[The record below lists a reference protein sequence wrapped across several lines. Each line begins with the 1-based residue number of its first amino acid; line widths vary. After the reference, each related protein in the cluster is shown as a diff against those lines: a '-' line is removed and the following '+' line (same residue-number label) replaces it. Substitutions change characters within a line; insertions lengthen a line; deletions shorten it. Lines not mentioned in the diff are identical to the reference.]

1 VDRGVLRC
9 PGPHARVDVIEP
21 GRPTVTS
28 RYFNSAL
35 VGLKDGAEPVP
46 AGDMVA
52 GHEPLTS
59 GAGDWATYIREAV
72 APSMERLRRAR
83 CLGGRPP
90 RGRAPP
96 RVRGALGG
104 TVDLEREL
112 ASLDGP
118 AMAGYRTLA
127 RPAGRLLGSRIAA
140 LDTAIE
146 WVGALHG
153 VIADSPSQPCSRS
166 WWSGGPAWPSSGTSS
181 ASASATVARPS
192 NQRSGVCSAA
202 SADVGLITIRLVS
215 GYSP

>member
-1 VDRGVLRC
+1 VALLITQRSRVQIPPPPPLRQTPLTCVDRGVLRC

-127 RPAGRLLGSRIAA
+127 RPAGCSGRGS
-140 LDTAIE
+140 L
-146 WVGALHG
+146 
-153 VIADSPSQPCSRS
+153 RS
-166 WWSGGPAWPSSGTSS
+166 TRPSSGSG
-181 ASASATVARPS
+181 
-192 NQRSGVCSAA
+192 RSMA
-202 SADVGLITIRLVS
+202 
-215 GYSP
+215 